1 MNSKQFHQ
9 AEKDDLKDMFIID
22 TGSTIPATIMNP
34 DLLTN
39 LRTSKKTLRM
49 ATNAGTK
56 DMRLVGDVIGFGE
69 AWYDPDMMTN
79 ILGFGH
85 MADKYRV
92 QYDSAKEDAILVHT
106 ETGIIKF
113 KRTDEGLYAYKPSEN
128 YKKLVAKSKNPIVKA
143 QHHVST
149 VKENMV
155 GFTKREVDGAKLAR
169 KIYHSLGC
177 PTLESFK
184 HALRTNLIKN
194 CPITTQDAI
203 NAEQI
208 FGPDIGS
215 LKGKTTR
222 KPPPVARDD
231 YIEIPPEIKNRD
243 NLTLCMDIMYVW
255 GLPMLT
261 AIDRTIR
268 FRSLVSL
275 ENRTTKELYSGLDDI
290 LRFYNKAGYTIS
302 VIHCDQEF
310 RRMMDVVADELD
322 VEMNYTNTDD
332 HQPEAERN
340 NRTIKERIR
349 ATVNSLPF
357 KKMPKVMIRKLA
369 ALCVKQLNLFPAKG
383 GVSEYLSPYTIMTGK
398 AVDYEKELKVPFG
411 QSVQV
416 PKENNP
422 TNTPEP

>member
-113 KRTDEGLYAYKPSEN
+113 KRTDEGLYAYKPSEK

-208 FGPDIGS
+208 FGPDIG
-215 LKGKTTR
+215 
-222 KPPPVARDD
+222 
-231 YIEIPPEIKNRD
+231 
-243 NLTLCMDIMYVW
+243 
-255 GLPMLT
+255 
-261 AIDRTIR
+261 
-268 FRSLVSL
+268 
-275 ENRTTKELYSGLDDI
+275 
-290 LRFYNKAGYTIS
+290 
-302 VIHCDQEF
+302 
-310 RRMMDVVADELD
+310 
-322 VEMNYTNTDD
+322 
-332 HQPEAERN
+332 
-340 NRTIKERIR
+340 
-349 ATVNSLPF
+349 
-357 KKMPKVMIRKLA
+357 
-369 ALCVKQLNLFPAKG
+369 
-383 GVSEYLSPYTIMTGK
+383 
-398 AVDYEKELKVPFG
+398 
-411 QSVQV
+411 
-416 PKENNP
+416 
-422 TNTPEP
+422 